1 MGRVSWLLYVSAAHR
16 YLAWRHGEPDT
27 QAIKAASYQQEVVI
41 PDMKA
46 TLLFRL
52 IISHAYGLG
61 AMLCSL

>member
-1 MGRVSWLLYVSAAHR
+1 M
-16 YLAWRHGEPDT
+16 
-27 QAIKAASYQQEVVI
+27 KAASYQQEVVI

-52 IISHAYGLG
+52 IISHAYGLV